1 MEYSTFTNLSNR
13 DASNNLTFDDCLEC
27 LDMVLLSVNLCKNVQ
42 KKTSDEPSTINGR
55 AQNAALE

>member
-1 MEYSTFTNLSNR
+1 MPRHGS
-13 DASNNLTFDDCLEC
+13 AQ
-27 LDMVLLSVNLCKNVQ
+27 SVNLSKNVQ